1 MKPTL
6 YHRCYCFSFLIFP
19 YLLSSIKDIRK
30 CIREM
35 GELAGVPIEP
45 LEQTK
50 LLDICC
56 FQAGVVGG
64 GVPGGESL
72 C

>member
-1 MKPTL
+1 
-6 YHRCYCFSFLIFP
+6 
-19 YLLSSIKDIRK
+19 
-30 CIREM
+30 M

-72 C
+72 YCYPSLIVNFLLFY